1 MLRVIFEVLT
11 LICDVLVI
19 NDWPVKILDQ
29 NIEFRPFF
37 VFVYRDKL
45 TFVYIISFFFCIT
58 VFQLNLL

>member
-29 NIEFRPFF
+29 NIEFRSFF

-45 TFVYIISFFFCIT
+45 TFVYIISYFFLYNCVST
-58 VFQLNLL
+58 